1 MRYFVTVGDRTLE
14 VELGPDGV
22 RVDGTPVEADLS
34 RVPGTDVH
42 SLLLDRSSRRLV
54 VRRNGRGVWDLHLRG
69 RGLRAEVVDERT
81 RRIREMTGAGAAG
94 AGPRPVRAPMPGLV
108 VKVEVEEGRE
118 VRSGD
123 GLVVV
128 EAMKMENELRAEAP
142 ARVKRIYVTEGET
155 VDKDQVLID
164 FDAPGEG

>member
-1 MRYFVTVGDRTLE
+1 V
-14 VELGPDGV
+14 
-22 RVDGTPVEADLS
+22 
-34 RVPGTDVH
+34 
-42 SLLLDRSSRRLV
+42 
-54 VRRNGRGVWDLHLRG
+54 
-69 RGLRAEVVDERT
+69 
-81 RRIREMTGAGAAG
+81 
-94 AGPRPVRAPMPGLV
+94 PGLV

-142 ARVKRIYVTEGET
+142 ARVKRIYVAEGET

-164 FDAPGEG
+164 FDAPEEG